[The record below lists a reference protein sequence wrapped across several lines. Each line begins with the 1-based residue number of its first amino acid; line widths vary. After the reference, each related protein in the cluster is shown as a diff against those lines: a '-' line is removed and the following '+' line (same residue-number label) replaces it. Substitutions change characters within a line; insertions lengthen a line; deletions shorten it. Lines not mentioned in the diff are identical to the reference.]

1 MSDVSDLLE
10 ATVARVF
17 TDGVTPERIV
27 EAERGG
33 WLLGLW
39 DAVESNGLLAAH
51 LSEDA
56 GGAGAS
62 WREATIV
69 ARASGRHAVPLP
81 IAETMLG
88 GWLLERA
95 GVPVPPGPLTVAA
108 QALPA
113 EALDDRTLSA
123 RLARVPWGRH
133 AKHVVVTAPADR
145 GVRVAVVPSEG
156 TVVARGHDLALEPR
170 DDLELSAVPI
180 TTGDAALPTDVVT
193 LYGAMLRSLQMA
205 GALEAILD
213 LSVQYANER
222 VQFGRPIGQFQAIQ
236 QELARLAGLVAAA
249 GVAADVA
256 ARAASD
262 AGLPLLGLVGAPGD
276 PTFEIAA
283 AKVVVGDAAELGPR
297 IAHQV
302 HGAIGFTYEHRLHFF
317 TRRLWAWRAEF
328 GTAEVWAE
336 RLGTPVLAA
345 GADALWPLVTAR

>member
-1 MSDVSDLLE
+1 MSDVRDMLE

-17 TDGVTPERIV
+17 TDGVSPERIV

-33 WLLGLW
+33 WLGALW
-39 DAVESNGLLAAH
+39 DATESNGLVAAH
-51 LSEDA
+51 LSEES
-56 GGAGAS
+56 GGAGAT
-62 WREATIV
+62 WQEAAIV

-95 GVPVPPGPLTVAA
+95 GLAVPPGPLTIAPLP
-108 QALPA
+108 LPA
-113 EALDDRTLSA
+113 DAFGDPTLSV
-123 RLARVPWGRH
+123 RLPRVPWGRH

-145 GVRVAVVPSEG
+145 GIRIAIAPTG
-156 TVVARGHDLALEPR
+156 TVVALGYDLALEPR
-170 DDLELSAVPI
+170 DDLALDAAPI
-180 TTGDAALPTDVVT
+180 TVGDAGLPADVVT
-193 LYGAMLRSLQMA
+193 LYGAMLRSQQMA

-236 QELARLAGLVAAA
+236 QELARLAGVVAEA
-249 GVAADVA
+249 GVAASAA

-262 AGLPLLGLVGAPGD
+262 ASHPVIGLVGAPGD

-345 GADALWPLVTAR
+345 GADAIWSLVTAR